1 MFWGLWKYNHGADNY
16 YKVYITKLNVTH
28 VDFVLAI
35 NKQQTRSY
43 RRTQEVLILDTI
55 RKQKDIPVNSSVIA
69 LHRYDKP
76 EWYRSGTVV
85 KFSGTAF
92 ASVKF
97 DDNTTN
103 WVRFENLRL
112 VKRPRFCISDI

>member
-1 MFWGLWKYNHGADNY
+1 MFWGLWKYSHGADNY

-35 NKQQTRSY
+35 NNQKTRSY

-55 RKQKDIPVNSSVIA
+55 RKQRDIPVNSSVIA
-69 LHRYDKP
+69 LHRP

-97 DDNTTN
+97 DDNSTK